1 MAKFN
6 SVVWFDIYVDDMK
19 RATAFYEQV
28 LGGKLEKITDPTNET
43 EMMSFPSDMESYGAA
58 GALVKAE
65 YARPGVGGTCIY
77 FSVEDCAVQQAQITP
92 AGGQREIFHR

>member
-6 SVVWFDIYVDDMK
+6 PVVWFDIYVDDMK

-43 EMMSFPSDMESYGAA
+43 E
-58 GALVKAE
+58 
-65 YARPGVGGTCIY
+65 I
-77 FSVEDCAVQQAQITP
+77 
-92 AGGQREIFHR
+92 